1 MKITCLGCGNAFTKK
16 SFNQTFLLE
25 EGDKRMLIDNG
36 RTTPEALEAAE
47 INVKSITDVYISHLH
62 GDHIGGLE
70 DMAFK
75 RYDWVKR
82 PRSYKEE
89 NYAPRLIG
97 DERLLQDLWDR
108 SLRGGLES
116 MEGFVATLETFFE
129 PVPVKPNKP
138 IVWEGWTMELI
149 QQIHIMSGSM
159 IMWTFGVMFSKTGH
173 KTIYFT
179 TDSQHC
185 SPKQM
190 EEFYRKSDIIFQ
202 DCECSGVNFK
212 FQEGERVYEKDGKWD
227 KWPED
232 AMKATELLAMG
243 VVPQEWKA
251 FKFSSGVHANY
262 AQLAGYDSANSVK
275 LSSEIKEKMYLS
287 HYQDFVLDKRDMFGN
302 ETEWEDTAKKDG
314 FKGFIRLGD
323 SLDI

>member
-25 EGDKRMLIDNG
+25 EGGKRMLIDNG
-36 RTTPEALEAAE
+36 RTTPEALEMAG
-47 INVKSITDVYISHLH
+47 INVNSITDVYISHLH

-75 RYDWVKR
+75 RYDWGRK
-82 PRSYKEE
+82 PRSYKEGD
-89 NYAPRLIG
+89 YAPRLIG

-138 IVWEGWTMELI
+138 IIWEGWTMELI

-159 IMWTFGVMFSKTGH
+159 IMWTFGVMFSKEGH
-173 KTIYFT
+173 KTVYFT

-202 DCECSGVNFK
+202 DCECSGVNFSFK
-212 FQEGERVYEKDGKWD
+212 EGEKIYTYNGKNY
-227 KWPED
+227 KWPQD
-232 AMKATELLAMG
+232 PTKAAELCAQNIKSK
-243 VVPQEWKA
+243 PWET

-262 AQLAGYDSANSVK
+262 AQLAGYPSANSVK
-275 LSSEIKEKMYLS
+275 LDSETKEKMYLS
-287 HYQDFVLDKRDMFGN
+287 HYQDFVLENRDMFGN
-302 ETEWEDTAKKDG
+302 EIDWEEQAKKDG
-314 FKGFIRLGD
+314 FKGFIHLGD
-323 SLDI
+323 FIEV

>member
-1 MKITCLGCGNAFTKK
+1 MKITCLGCGNAFTKR

-25 EGDKRMLIDNG
+25 ENDKRMLIDYG
-36 RTTPEALEAAE
+36 RTTPEALDAAN
-47 INVKSITDVYISHLH
+47 IDVKSITDIYISHAH

-75 RYDWVKR
+75 RYDWGKR

-89 NYAPRLIG
+89 KYAPRLIS

-116 MEGFVATLETFFE
+116 MEGFVASMETFFE
-129 PVPVKPNKP
+129 PVPVRPNKP
-138 IVWEGWTMELI
+138 IVWEDWNMELI

-159 IMWTFGVMFSKTGH
+159 IMWTFGVMLSKPGH
-173 KTIYFT
+173 KTVYFT

-190 EEFYRKSDIIFQ
+190 EEFYRKADLIFQ

-212 FQEGERVYEKDGKWD
+212 FNEGEKVYEKDGKWN

-232 AMKATELLAMG
+232 AMEATELLASG
-243 VVPQEWKA
+243 INPQNWNA
-251 FKFSSGVHANY
+251 FKFGSGVHANY
-262 AQLAGYDSANSVK
+262 AQLAGYESANSVK
-275 LSSEIKEKMYLS
+275 LTNEIKAKMYLS
-287 HYQDFVLDKRDMFGN
+287 HYQDFVLNNKDMYGN
-302 ETEWEDTAKKDG
+302 EINWQAIANKDG

-323 SLDI
+323 SLEI